1 MPSIT
6 GLSLLNAG
14 HLSVR
19 RVSAQTS
26 LRAMGP
32 LAACTRLCTFI
43 SFPPIQVRNSNAAG
57 SGPPAALTEDP
68 AALRLQ
74 QLAGQSEQ
82 YAHRYSA
89 EFSQRHLTIKV
100 EVEEYASAEYWTK
113 MLALHPPPHRAV
125 GHAQPRSQPRSHRR
139 DALARA
145 GERHDLGPL
154 HQPRRCGARARA
166 ARPPSSAVNRRT
178 LSTATG
184 MGMGCLLQ
192 DCPSPLHVTCRMLHL
207 AATGHL
213 HDLVQLGFGRR
224 GRLPGG
230 ALARPDLGEL
240 RLVDRFQV
248 FCPRRGR
255 DRHRLVFGLAL

>member
-43 SFPPIQVRNSNAAG
+43 SFPPIQVKNSNAAG
-57 SGPPAALTEDP
+57 SGPPAALTKDP
-68 AALRLQ
+68 VALRLQ

-89 EFSQRHLTIKV
+89 DLSQRHLTIKV

-125 GHAQPRSQPRSHRR
+125 GHAQPRSQPRTHRR
-139 DALARA
+139 DALVRA
-145 GERHDLGPL
+145 GERHDLGLL

-166 ARPPSSAVNRRT
+166 ARPPLLRRQPT
-178 LSTATG
+178 N
-184 MGMGCLLQ
+184 
-192 DCPSPLHVTCRMLHL
+192 PEHRHRH
-207 AATGHL
+207 GHGL
-213 HDLVQLGFGRR
+213 PPP
-224 GRLPGG
+224 RLP
-230 ALARPDLGEL
+230 LTSARYLPDAPLSG
-240 RLVDRFQV
+240 
-248 FCPRRGR
+248 
-255 DRHRLVFGLAL
+255 HRPPS